1 MWMRDEA
8 GCRWTVQWK
17 GHFSFSGELGGEPVT
32 IEPGPNWPYPV
43 TNEIL
48 ACFPETIEQNPK
60 LCSQNM
66 HRGEDFALKWHLES
80 KFLHPWAKDWYLT
93 RAWPPKPLQ
102 KQGVC
107 CPGRSGAEDPWP
119 HLTIKGQV
127 PEPLH
132 GNPPFLHFCRPT
144 LLPPPLKAWSNPRS
158 ER

>member
-1 MWMRDEA
+1 MRDEA

-32 IEPGPNWPYPV
+32 IEPAPNWPYPV

-48 ACFPETIEQNPK
+48 VFQRQQNKTTSCAARTCIEKKILTSNDTWNQ
-60 LCSQNM
+60 
-66 HRGEDFALKWHLES
+66 
-80 KFLHPWAKDWYLT
+80 FLHPWAKDWYLT

-119 HLTIKGQV
+119 HLTIKGQG

-132 GNPPFLHFCRPT
+132 GNPPFLHFCWPT
-144 LLPPPLKAWSNPRS
+144 LLPLLLKAWSNPRS